1 MSLFIFI
8 LTFSVAASGSLE
20 PLESEPMARTV
31 VPTLWEAINR
41 AQGGKFMSCKELGQA
56 SAPDRLHKSEQ
67 PIRSQISKL
76 TQLLTMT
83 TTEKFPLQK
92 RDTFI
97 GTPYWMAPEMV
108 MCETFRDEPYDYKVR
123 FELREK

>member
-1 MSLFIFI
+1 
-8 LTFSVAASGSLE
+8 
-20 PLESEPMARTV
+20 
-31 VPTLWEAINR
+31 
-41 AQGGKFMSCKELGQA
+41 
-56 SAPDRLHKSEQ
+56 
-67 PIRSQISKL
+67 
-76 TQLLTMT
+76 MT

-123 FELREK
+123 FELKLIFRFLFILYLLKDSLGTEDK

>member
-1 MSLFIFI
+1 
-8 LTFSVAASGSLE
+8 
-20 PLESEPMARTV
+20 
-31 VPTLWEAINR
+31 
-41 AQGGKFMSCKELGQA
+41 
-56 SAPDRLHKSEQ
+56 
-67 PIRSQISKL
+67 
-76 TQLLTMT
+76 MT